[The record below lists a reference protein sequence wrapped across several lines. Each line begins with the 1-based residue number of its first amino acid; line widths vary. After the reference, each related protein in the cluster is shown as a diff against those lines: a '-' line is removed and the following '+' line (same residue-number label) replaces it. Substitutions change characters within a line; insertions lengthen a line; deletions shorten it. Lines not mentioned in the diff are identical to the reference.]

1 MSSKAPDPHRNAID
15 ASAIASRLR
24 EIAALMRL
32 AGDNPFK
39 AKAYEAGADAVDA
52 AGPRLAALVEADR
65 LTELPGVG
73 GALASTITELART
86 GTSERLVALRAKL
99 PPGIL
104 ELAGIPGMTVSRVRA
119 LADALGIETR
129 AQLKA
134 ALEAGLLEKV
144 KGFGPAT
151 QAKIAKGLEEPESAP
166 TQVALGPALEA
177 AERLVDTLRGLSAL
191 TRVELAGDLRRWCEV
206 ADRIE
211 IVAAAADPAVALRS
225 IAEQSSLPAV
235 VRVDAETAHG
245 RSPAG
250 VPLEIEVVT
259 PERFGAV
266 LFRRTG
272 SVAHIAALD
281 RYAKARSVDLGTLA
295 TAASEYDI
303 YAHLGLPFIPPEL
316 REDAGEIEAAAA
328 GDDFSDLITRD
339 DLLGAVH
346 CHTTH
351 SDGRNTVLEMASA
364 AEALGLRYLTITD
377 HSPTASYAGGI
388 TVDSLRAQWEEIA
401 SAQEHVSLRLL
412 RGTES
417 DILGDGS
424 LDYPDQVLRNFDLVI
439 ASIHGRMKMDE
450 GQMTERLVRAMR
462 QPVFKIWGHALGR
475 LILRRDPIAC
485 RVEEVLDAV
494 ASSRAAI
501 EVNGDPD
508 RLDLPP
514 RWIRS
519 ARQRGIKFVI
529 SVDAHSIR
537 DLGNLRF
544 GVAMA
549 RRGGLRRADVLN
561 TLPVESFAAAVR
573 PAM

>member
-1 MSSKAPDPHRNAID
+1 
-15 ASAIASRLR
+15 
-24 EIAALMRL
+24 MRL
-32 AGDNPFK
+32 AGENPFK
-39 AKAYEAGADAVDA
+39 AKAYESGADAVDA
-52 AGPRLAALVEADR
+52 AGARLAALVEADR

-73 GALASTITELART
+73 GALAATITELART
-86 GTSERLVALRAKL
+86 GRSDRLDALRAKL

-104 ELAGIPGMTVSRVRA
+104 ELADIPGMTVARVRA
-119 LADALGIETR
+119 LADALGIESR

-144 KGFGPAT
+144 KGFGPST
-151 QAKIAKGLEEPESAP
+151 RAKIAKGLNEVENSPS
-166 TQVALGPALEA
+166 QVALGPALEA
-177 AERLVDTLRGLSAL
+177 AERLLDTLRGLGPL

-211 IVAAAADPAVALRS
+211 IVAAAADPGRALQS
-225 IAEQSSLPAV
+225 IAEQPTLPAIV
-235 VRVDAETAHG
+235 KVDGQTAHG

-250 VPLEIEVVT
+250 LPLEIEVVT
-259 PERFGAV
+259 PDRFGTT

-272 SVAHIAALD
+272 SVAHLVALD
-281 RYAKARSVDLGTLA
+281 RYAKTRSVDLAALA
-295 TAASEYDI
+295 NAASEYEI
-303 YAHLGLPFIPPEL
+303 YACLGLPFIPPEL

-339 DLLGAVH
+339 DLMGAVH

-388 TVDSLRAQWEEIA
+388 TVERLRAQWEEIA
-401 SAQEHVSLRLL
+401 AAQDRVSLRLL

-417 DILGDGS
+417 DILGDGA
-424 LDYPDQVLRNFDLVI
+424 LDYPDEVLRGFDLVI

-450 GQMTERLVRAMR
+450 TQMTERLVRAMR

-494 ASSRAAI
+494 ASSPAAI

-514 RWIRS
+514 HWIRA
-519 ARQRGIKFVI
+519 ARRRGIKFVI

-573 PAM
+573 PGA